1 MRPVPRPRP
10 LSAFAGGTLY
20 VDAMVL
26 VGLVDAG
33 SVWHPGARALF
44 ERTLAPVPELRLVTA
59 TLSVDEAVFVLLQE
73 LVARPPYGV
82 ARSRSQYLAEHPEVV
97 RELMRQV
104 EAPCAA
110 LVDLLTLEPVL
121 PDDVAA
127 MRREMAATGLL
138 PRDALHVAVMR
149 RLALTA
155 IASDDEDFERC
166 VGLTRYVP

>member
-1 MRPVPRPRP
+1 MRPVSRPRP

-97 RELMRQV
+97 RRLASAVAPPV
-104 EAPCAA
+104 EALLD
-110 LVDLLTLEPVL
+110 LVALEPVL
-121 PDDVAA
+121 PADVAVVPD
-127 MRREMAATGLL
+127 EMAASGLL
-138 PRDALHVAVMR
+138 PRDAIHVAVMR
-149 RLALTA
+149 RLGLSAL
-155 IASDDEDFERC
+155 ASDDAAFDRC
-166 VGLTRYVP
+166 PGLVRFAP